1 MLERSAIFKTAS
13 PTATLPAPG
22 SGRDPGSHGL
32 GPLYHTQGCSKVR
45 GGSDFAGG
53 VQGPDQWAL
62 RGGGHVDYAVGP
74 EEPPQPSDPEEG
86 PGAGA
91 VGGAPS
97 AEPPGRDAVEPAAS
111 APPRQ
116 PLDSDQPPGTGLL
129 PRAPR
134 RETRAAVSCPV
145 CGRLSQWRSR
155 AGSPARH
162 CGHFL
167 SCGTGPSPSAS
178 PRLSAATT
186 SDPWTGS
193 RLRWTHIAWPGTTAT
208 FQTHGTRAFLGR
220 RRARAVPGGVSAER
234 NPTALPRGLRRPDA
248 KKPAGLGREEP
259 PLAQRCRSVTP
270 SRGPRAPG
278 GGTRRSP
285 SGAGVSPGQHRDV
298 TGFAVW
304 RWGQVRCR
312 GVTRPQ
318 LV

>member
-32 GPLYHTQGCSKVR
+32 RPLYHTQGCSKVR

-62 RGGGHVDYAVGP
+62 RGGGHVDHAVGP
-74 EEPPQPSDPEEG
+74 EEPPQPSDPKEG
-86 PGAGA
+86 TGAGA

-97 AEPPGRDAVEPAAS
+97 TEPPGRVAVGPAAS

-116 PLDSDQPPGTGLL
+116 PLDSDQPPGTGLP

-134 RETRAAVSCPV
+134 RETRAAVSRPV
-145 CGRLSQWRSR
+145 YGRLSQRRSR

-193 RLRWTHIAWPGTTAT
+193 PAEVDTHRMARDHGDISDARDMCLLR
-208 FQTHGTRAFLGR
+208 QT
-220 RRARAVPGGVSAER
+220 P
-234 NPTALPRGLRRPDA
+234 
-248 KKPAGLGREEP
+248 
-259 PLAQRCRSVTP
+259 CP
-270 SRGPRAPG
+270 SRSRGGECRAEPHGPPSGTASSP
-278 GGTRRSP
+278 TRRSRP
-285 SGAGVSPGQHRDV
+285 GWEGRSLRSLSVAGR
-298 TGFAVW
+298 
-304 RWGQVRCR
+304 
-312 GVTRPQ
+312 
-318 LV
+318 